1 MLAMRESEGAAIAVD
16 LTSRIADLRA
26 KTATLAARREELAK
40 TLAANLR
47 ERIRALF
54 PDVPLDPG
62 PAGAGG
68 GALADRSDVA
78 EELPAAPGAP
88 RPVRGDARAASGGP
102 GQDARFL
109 TQEILRELNTLGSK
123 SRDLTVDA
131 RDPRHEGRDRED
143 SRTGA
148 ERRMSPASGTLFIVS
163 SPSGG
168 GKTTLIRRLL
178 AGRAERAS
186 TSPSRTRRARNARAR
201 RTGASTTSSRG
212 RVREDGAPREFLEH
226 NEVHGNFYG
235 TARAEVMP
243 RLSAGEDVVLDIDVQ
258 GARDVRQAQP
268 ESVSIFLVP
277 HSAEQ
282 LEKRL
287 RRRGLDGEDAIRKR
301 LINAAK
307 EVAQAENFQYVI
319 VNDDL
324 DRASLELES
333 VVRASRLTPARQAKI
348 LERLRKD
355 FR

>member
-1 MLAMRESEGAAIAVD
+1 
-16 LTSRIADLRA
+16 
-26 KTATLAARREELAK
+26 
-40 TLAANLR
+40 
-47 ERIRALF
+47 
-54 PDVPLDPG
+54 
-62 PAGAGG
+62 
-68 GALADRSDVA
+68 
-78 EELPAAPGAP
+78 
-88 RPVRGDARAASGGP
+88 
-102 GQDARFL
+102 
-109 TQEILRELNTLGSK
+109 
-123 SRDLTVDA
+123 
-131 RDPRHEGRDRED
+131 
-143 SRTGA
+143 
-148 ERRMSPASGTLFIVS
+148 MSPASGTLFIVS

-178 AGRAERAS
+178 AGPCGKGLHFSVSHTTRPKRGGEEDGREYHFVSAAEFEKM
-186 TSPSRTRRARNARAR
+186 AR
-201 RTGASTTSSRG
+201 RG
-212 RVREDGAPREFLEH
+212 EFLEH

-258 GARDVRQAQP
+258 GARDVRQAHP

-277 HSAEQ
+277 NSAEQ

-287 RRRGLDGEDAIRKR
+287 RSRGLDGEDAIRKR

-307 EVAQAENFQYVI
+307 EVAQAESFQYVI